1 MAEAGSILIV
11 DDDEDILAAGRLLLR
26 RQFGEVLTCRRPERI
41 PELLAE
47 HDVDAVLLDMNFGP
61 GESSGAQGLDW
72 LQRILAIDPQ
82 LVVVMITAHGSV
94 DTVVEAMK
102 HGATDFVAK
111 PWQNEKLAATMS
123 AAVKLRASRRENES
137 LKQANRVLAD
147 AATPGSPI
155 LGRSRPMR
163 DLMSVVRRA
172 APTDANVLILGE
184 NGTGKELVAREL
196 HRLSQRA
203 DAVFLGVD
211 VGAVTESL
219 FESELFGHRKGA
231 FTGATE
237 TRTGRFQAAHGGTL
251 FLDEIGNLAPVLQ
264 AKLLRVL
271 ETRVVTP
278 VGSNKPE
285 PVDVRII
292 SATNVPTHLLRDKA
306 HFRPDLLFRLNTVE
320 LTVPPLRERRDD
332 ILPIAR
338 HYLEHYGRKYGKP
351 ALALAPDAEQALVEY
366 SWPGNVRALQHVVE
380 RAVILSD
387 SDTLAAAD
395 FPLGA
400 GAGVTGIAEPRRGE
414 ALNLQQLEKD
424 TIAAALRKHGF
435 NISHAAQELGL
446 TRASLYRRMEKHGL

>member
-1 MAEAGSILIV
+1 M
-11 DDDEDILAAGRLLLR
+11 
-26 RQFGEVLTCRRPERI
+26 
-41 PELLAE
+41 
-47 HDVDAVLLDMNFGP
+47 
-61 GESSGAQGLDW
+61 
-72 LQRILAIDPQ
+72 
-82 LVVVMITAHGSV
+82 
-94 DTVVEAMK
+94 
-102 HGATDFVAK
+102 
-111 PWQNEKLAATMS
+111 
-123 AAVKLRASRRENES
+123 
-137 LKQANRVLAD
+137 
-147 AATPGSPI
+147 
-155 LGRSRPMR
+155 
-163 DLMSVVRRA
+163 
-172 APTDANVLILGE
+172 
-184 NGTGKELVAREL
+184 
-196 HRLSQRA
+196 
-203 DAVFLGVD
+203 
-211 VGAVTESL
+211 
-219 FESELFGHRKGA
+219 
-231 FTGATE
+231 
-237 TRTGRFQAAHGGTL
+237 
-251 FLDEIGNLAPVLQ
+251 
-264 AKLLRVL
+264 
-271 ETRVVTP
+271 TP

-351 ALALAPDAEQALVEY
+351 ALVLAPDAEQALVEY

-387 SDTLAAAD
+387 SDTLVAAD

-400 GAGVTGIAEPRRGE
+400 GAGVAGIAEPRRSE